1 MLHDDRGPV
10 LESIVS
16 RTIRHMEQTQE
27 VIRLVGLSATLP
39 NYADVATFL
48 RVDPKKGLFHFDSTF
63 RPCPLKQEFIDVTE
77 KKAIKRFQVMNEV
90 TYQKVVDQAGKDQ
103 VLIFVHSRKETAK
116 TAKTIKDMA
125 LEKDTLGLFI
135 NPSSA
140 SREVLQDEL
149 LSIKDP
155 SLQELLPS
163 LYIMQECHV
172 LIVLWLR
179 ICSLMNIFK
188 FLYPQQL

>member
-27 VIRLVGLSATLP
+27 MIRLVGLSATLP

-63 RPCPLKQEFIDVTE
+63 HPCLKQEFIGITE

-90 TYQKVVDQAGKDQ
+90 TYQKVIDQAGKNQ

-125 LEKDTLGLFI
+125 LEK
-135 NPSSA
+135 
-140 SREVLQDEL
+140 
-149 LSIKDP
+149 
-155 SLQELLPS
+155 
-163 LYIMQECHV
+163 Y
-172 LIVLWLR
+172 
-179 ICSLMNIFK
+179 
-188 FLYPQQL
+188 

>member
-1 MLHDDRGPV
+1 MMIEV
-10 LESIVS
+10 LYLKVLC
-16 RTIRHMEQTQE
+16 RHMEQTQE

-63 RPCPLKQEFIDVTE
+63 HPCPLKQEFIGVTE

-103 VLIFVHSRKETAK
+103 VLVFVYLRKETPK

-125 LEKDTLGLFI
+125 LEK
-135 NPSSA
+135 
-140 SREVLQDEL
+140 
-149 LSIKDP
+149 
-155 SLQELLPS
+155 
-163 LYIMQECHV
+163 Y
-172 LIVLWLR
+172 
-179 ICSLMNIFK
+179 
-188 FLYPQQL
+188 

>member
-16 RTIRHMEQTQE
+16 RTIHHMEQTQE

-39 NYADVATFL
+39 NYGDVATFL

-63 RPCPLKQEFIDVTE
+63 RPCPLKQEFIGVTE

-116 TAKTIKDMA
+116 TAKTIKDMV
-125 LEKDTLGLFI
+125 LEK
-135 NPSSA
+135 
-140 SREVLQDEL
+140 
-149 LSIKDP
+149 
-155 SLQELLPS
+155 
-163 LYIMQECHV
+163 Y
-172 LIVLWLR
+172 
-179 ICSLMNIFK
+179 
-188 FLYPQQL
+188 